1 MQAQKQKQRILY
13 DADEARQHQFR
24 PVRWGLI
31 GLICLLGYLG
41 MVWSNIYYYG
51 VPRNRAFVQ
60 SFITMIVVIL
70 TQIPIHLWA
79 RRKMK
84 K

>member
-1 MQAQKQKQRILY
+1 MQTQKQRILY

-41 MVWSNIYYYG
+41 MAWSNIYYG
-51 VPRNRAFVQ
+51 VPRNQAFQRA
-60 SFITMIVVIL
+60 FITMLLVIL
-70 TQIPIHLWA
+70 IQAPLYLWY
-79 RRKMK
+79 RKRLRTA
-84 K
+84 